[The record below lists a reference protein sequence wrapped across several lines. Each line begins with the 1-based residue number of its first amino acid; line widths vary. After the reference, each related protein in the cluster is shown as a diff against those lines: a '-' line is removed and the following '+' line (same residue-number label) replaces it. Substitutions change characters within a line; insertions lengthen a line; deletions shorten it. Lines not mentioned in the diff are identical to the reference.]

1 MKMRILSALIGI
13 PLTCVVLLFYQTPV
27 LNCAMALLIGIAA
40 YEMTWRTGMVKNRVM
55 VAAAIVCTAAAPL
68 LMMVPNRSYW
78 LGWLL
83 LVFLA
88 VEIGTFFV
96 CHMTADFQQLSVTIV
111 SAFFLA
117 AAFGSLVLLRDMA
130 GVVGLYYIMFS
141 FVCAW
146 ISDGGAYFVGRAFG
160 RHKMCPRISPKKT
173 WEGLA
178 GGLVIGV
185 AAVCLY
191 SWIFSC
197 FVPLNVNY
205 PLVILVGVLGSLL
218 SVFGDLCA
226 SIMKRHAEIKDFGN
240 LIPGH
245 GGILDRFDSM
255 LFLSPF
261 LCLVFGL
268 GGIVALA

>member
-1 MKMRILSALIGI
+1 MKMRILSAVIGVPI
-13 PLTCVVLLFYQTPV
+13 TCVVLFFYQTPV
-27 LNCAMALLIGIAA
+27 LNCAMALLMGIAT
-40 YEMTWRTGMVKNRVM
+40 YEMTWRTGMVKNKVM
-55 VAAAIVCTAAAPL
+55 VATAIVCTVAAPL
-68 LMMVPNRSYW
+68 LMMVPNRGYW

-83 LVFLA
+83 LAFLA
-88 VEIGTFFV
+88 VEIGIFFV

-130 GVVGLYYIMFS
+130 GVIGLYYIMFS
-141 FVCAW
+141 FACAW

-197 FVPLNVNY
+197 FVPLKINY
-205 PLVILVGVLGSLL
+205 PLVILVGLLGSLL

-226 SIMKRHAEIKDFGN
+226 SIMKRHANIKDFGN

-261 LCLVFGL
+261 LCLVLGL
-268 GGIVALA
+268 GGIVALI

>member
-1 MKMRILSALIGI
+1 MWAVPLADTKCVLESA
-13 PLTCVVLLFYQTPV
+13 
-27 LNCAMALLIGIAA
+27 
-40 YEMTWRTGMVKNRVM
+40 
-55 VAAAIVCTAAAPL
+55 
-68 LMMVPNRSYW
+68 
-78 LGWLL
+78 
-83 LVFLA
+83 
-88 VEIGTFFV
+88 
-96 CHMTADFQQLSVTIV
+96 
-111 SAFFLA
+111 
-117 AAFGSLVLLRDMA
+117 
-130 GVVGLYYIMFS
+130 
-141 FVCAW
+141 
-146 ISDGGAYFVGRAFG
+146 
-160 RHKMCPRISPKKT
+160 PKKPGKV
-173 WEGLA
+173 WP
-178 GGLVIGV
+178 
-185 AAVCLY
+185 AVCLY

-261 LCLVFGL
+261 LCLVLGL

>member
-55 VAAAIVCTAAAPL
+55 VTAAIVCTAAAPL

-78 LGWLL
+78 LSWLL

-160 RHKMCPRISPKKT
+160 RHKMCPRISPK
-173 WEGLA
+173 
-178 GGLVIGV
+178 
-185 AAVCLY
+185 
-191 SWIFSC
+191 
-197 FVPLNVNY
+197 
-205 PLVILVGVLGSLL
+205 
-218 SVFGDLCA
+218 
-226 SIMKRHAEIKDFGN
+226 
-240 LIPGH
+240 PGK
-245 GGILDRFDSM
+245 
-255 LFLSPF
+255 
-261 LCLVFGL
+261 V
-268 GGIVALA
+268 

>member
-1 MKMRILSALIGI
+1 MKTRILSAVIGV
-13 PLTCVVLLFYQTPV
+13 PLTCVVLFFYQTPV
-27 LNCAMALLIGIAA
+27 LNCAMALLMGIST
-40 YEMTWRTGMVKNRVM
+40 YEMTWRTGMVKNKGM
-55 VAAAIVCTAAAPL
+55 VVTAIVSTVLAPL
-68 LMMVPNRSYW
+68 LLLLPNSTYW

-83 LVFLA
+83 LLFLS
-88 VEIGTFFV
+88 VEIAIFFI

-130 GVVGLYYIMFS
+130 GVIGLYYIMFS

-146 ISDGGAYFVGRAFG
+146 VSDGGAYFVGRAFG
-160 RHKMCPRISPKKT
+160 KHKMCPRISPKKT

-185 AAVCLY
+185 GAVCLY
-191 SWIFSC
+191 SWIFSL
-197 FVPLNVNY
+197 FVSVHIHYL
-205 PLVILVGVLGSLL
+205 LVILVGVLGSLL

-226 SIMKRHAEIKDFGN
+226 SIMKRHANIKDFGN

-261 LCLVFGL
+261 LCLVSSL
-268 GGIVALA
+268 GSIIALA

>member
-1 MKMRILSALIGI
+1 MKTRILSAVIGVPI
-13 PLTCVVLLFYQTPV
+13 TCLVLLCYQTPV
-27 LNCAMALLIGIAA
+27 LNCAMAILMGIST
-40 YEMTWRTGMVKNRVM
+40 YEMIWRTGMVKNRAM
-55 VAAAIVCTAAAPL
+55 VTVAIISTAAAPL
-68 LMMVPNRSYW
+68 LMLLPRSSYW

-83 LVFLA
+83 LAFLA
-88 VEIGTFFV
+88 VEIGIFFV

-130 GVVGLYYIMFS
+130 GVIGLYYIIFS
-141 FVCAW
+141 FACAW

-185 AAVCLY
+185 GAVCLY
-191 SWIFSC
+191 SWIFSL
-197 FVPLNVNY
+197 FVPVNVNY
-205 PLVILVGVLGSLL
+205 PLVILVGFLGSLL
-218 SVFGDLCA
+218 SVFGDLSA
-226 SIMKRHAEIKDFGN
+226 SIMKRHANIKDFGN

-261 LCLVFGL
+261 LCLVLGL
-268 GGIVALA
+268 GGVISLA

>member
-1 MKMRILSALIGI
+1 MKTRILSAVIGV
-13 PLTCVVLLFYQTPV
+13 PLTCIVLFLYQTPV
-27 LNCAMALLIGIAA
+27 LNCAMAILMGIST
-40 YEMTWRTGMVKNRVM
+40 YEMTWRTGMVKNRTM
-55 VAAAIVCTAAAPL
+55 VATAIVSTALAPL
-68 LMMVPNRSYW
+68 LMLLPNSTYW

-83 LVFLA
+83 LAFLT
-88 VEIGTFFV
+88 VEIGIFFI

-130 GVVGLYYIMFS
+130 GVVGLYYIIFS
-141 FVCAW
+141 FACAW
-146 ISDGGAYFVGRAFG
+146 ISDGGAYFVGRASG
-160 RHKMCPRISPKKT
+160 KHKMCPRISPKKT

-185 AAVCLY
+185 GAVCLY

-197 FVPLNVNY
+197 FVPVNINY
-205 PLVILVGVLGSLL
+205 PMVIVVAMLGSLL

-226 SIMKRHAEIKDFGN
+226 SVMKRHAHIKDFGN

-261 LCLVFGL
+261 LCLVSGL
-268 GGIVALA
+268 GGVVALI